1 MAATCSERRSRL
13 ALALAIS
20 AATAALPDIAA
31 AQSLTVDLGD
41 GATVTGR
48 AVQLF
53 LLITVLSLAPGIAI
67 MVTCF
72 PFMVVVLSLLRQG
85 IGLQQAP
92 PNMLIVTLALFLTW
106 FVMEPVFSE
115 AWARGLGP
123 LMDGDI
129 NTEQSWERGVSPF
142 RAFMEGRAT

>member
-1 MAATCSERRSRL
+1 MSATCSDPALRRICL
-13 ALALAIS
+13 ALAAAI
-20 AATAALPDIAA
+20 AAAWLMTGVAA
-31 AQSLTVDLGD
+31 AQSVTVDLGD

-72 PFMVVVLSLLRQG
+72 PFMVTVLSLMRQG

-92 PNMLIVTLALFLTW
+92 PNMLIVTLALFLT
-106 FVMEPVFSE
+106 
-115 AWARGLGP
+115 
-123 LMDGDI
+123 
-129 NTEQSWERGVSPF
+129 
-142 RAFMEGRAT
+142 